1 MSSPDEPARVV
12 SRVSVRTDKV
22 DIEQAEKSGMSTPPG
37 HEHVEGN
44 ALLVDKQGQIRLL
57 PIPSD
62 DPNDPLNFTRW
73 EKFGI
78 IVCCCFYS
86 LLSLSVSGGLGA
98 IIGTFF
104 AMYEP
109 QGYSVEQITYLITVP
124 SLAIGLGNFIILPL
138 ALAVGRRPVF
148 LGSSLVLLATTIA
161 AALQNSYEGHLA
173 ARIVQG
179 LATGASESLLPLML
193 TEITFLHQ
201 RSLVF
206 GLYWMMQ
213 SVFSNVLNMVSG
225 YIVTNLG
232 WRWYYWVFAITIGAG
247 FCMVFFLGFET
258 RYSRPAT
265 SVDGTIIMTDEFGVT
280 HVLGDDE
287 AQEYLDQQRALG
299 NDLPRIA
306 GQSSAEDFG
315 PRTSYVQKIKPWSTP
330 HAHPFR
336 MIGLSWLRMVQCLT
350 SPAIIYAIL
359 TSSITLGINIDE
371 SLTYGAVLSAYGWSS
386 SSLGL
391 INIGG
396 IIGAIVAALYSA
408 FIGDKFVI
416 WMAKRNNGIHTPEHR
431 LLVLVPPA
439 LYGFAMIFVY
449 GWTAVGASSY
459 WGTLV
464 SYTIFQSTFV
474 VVLIVSS
481 SFAAEACAKHP
492 GPALVIVVGSKNI
505 ISFGLTNTLTPLM
518 NHGSYHY
525 AFGVLAGIF
534 GAVFVLGIPIYFF
547 NPMWRRYIARM
558 EKRWGVQTTD

>member
-1 MSSPDEPARVV
+1 MADEPTRVV

-22 DIEQAEKSGMSTPPG
+22 DIEQAEKSGLSPANG

-44 ALLVDKQGQIRLL
+44 ALLVDKRGEIRLL
-57 PIPSD
+57 PVPSD

-73 EKFGI
+73 EKLGL
-78 IVCCCFYS
+78 IVCCS
-86 LLSLSVSGGLGA
+86 LLSLGVSGGLGA

-109 QGYSVEQITYLITVP
+109 QGYTTEQITYLITVP

-148 LGSSLVLLATTIA
+148 IGSSLVLLATTIA
-161 AALQNSYEGHLA
+161 AALQNSYNGHLA

-193 TEITFLHQ
+193 TEVTFLHQ

-206 GLYWMMQ
+206 GLYWMIQ
-213 SVFSNVLNMVSG
+213 SIFSNVLNIVSS
-225 YIVTNLG
+225 YIVSSLG
-232 WRWYYWVFAITIGAG
+232 WRWYYWVFAITIGVG
-247 FCMVFFLGFET
+247 FLLVLFLGFET

-265 SVDGTIIMTDEFGVT
+265 SIDGTIVFTDEFGVT

-287 AQEYLDQQRALG
+287 AQEYLEQQRALG
-299 NDLPRIA
+299 NTQLPRVA
-306 GQSSAEDFG
+306 GEDSADDYEE
-315 PRTSYVQKIKPWSTP
+315 RKSYLQKIKPWSTP
-330 HAHPFR
+330 HPQPLK
-336 MIGLSWLRMVQCLT
+336 MIGLAWLRMVQCLT

-359 TSSITLGINIDE
+359 TSSITLGIVVDQ
-371 SLTYGAVLSAYGWSS
+371 SLTYGAVLEGYGWAAK
-386 SSLGL
+386 SLGL
-391 INIGG
+391 VNLGG
-396 IIGAIVAALYSA
+396 IVGPIIAALYSA
-408 FIGDKFVI
+408 LIGDRFVL
-416 WMAKRNNGIHTPEHR
+416 WLAKRNHGIHKPEHR

-439 LYGFAMIFVY
+439 LYGFAVIFVY
-449 GWTAVGASSY
+449 GWTAQGAGTW
-459 WGTLV
+459 WGTIV
-464 SYTIFQSTFV
+464 SYTAFSSTFV

-505 ISFGLTNTLTPLM
+505 ISFGFTNTLTPLM
-518 NHGSYHY
+518 NHGGYTY

-547 NPMWRRYIARM
+547 NPVWRRYIARM
-558 EKRWGVQTTD
+558 EKRWGVETTD